1 MKREIDTPFL
11 WFSQLVDGSP
21 KPWKHFDID
30 GLMVNAYEILQKKN
44 TDKEVRERGIH
55 RYLRFEGP
63 IAMDS
68 GGFLFMKKKSLDV
81 DPQRIL
87 ELYELGKPDLGVVL
101 DHPLEPN
108 LRPLERKRRQMK
120 SLKNTGYMVKSK
132 KSRNPELIPVIHG
145 HSSQT
150 VSWYIRAL
158 NRVSDFKTYG
168 IGSLVPSV
176 FNTKGAGGI
185 YNVLRIVSHVRKK
198 VPDKRIHVFGIGST
212 LTMHLMFY
220 AGADSVD
227 SSAWRTKAAFG
238 AIQLSGVG
246 DRYITPRKRH
256 KIYLNLSSA
265 EKEILARCKCPVC
278 RKEGLEELKRS
289 FKARALHN
297 SWVFQKEIEKTR
309 ELIKKDE
316 YENYLQKILTR
327 STLSNAFKYA
337 VKLGVRG

>member
-1 MKREIDTPFL
+1 MARETESPTL
-11 WFSQLVDGSP
+11 WFSQIVNGQPRPWMHFRMDG
-21 KPWKHFDID
+21 I
-30 GLMVNAYEILQKKN
+30 MVNAYEILQKRRTYGIVEEK
-44 TDKEVRERGIH
+44 GIH
-55 RYLRFEGP
+55 GYLKFPGP
-63 IAMDS
+63 IMMDS
-68 GGFLFMKKKSLDV
+68 GGFLFMREKALDV
-81 DPQRIL
+81 NPEEVL
-87 ELYELGKPDLGVVL
+87 KLYESSRPDFGVVL

-108 LRPLERKRRQMK
+108 LSRTERRRRRMK
-120 SLKNTGYMVKSK
+120 TLKNTEFMVDSK
-132 KSRNPELIPVIHG
+132 KGHNPELIPVIHG
-145 HSSQT
+145 HSSQA
-150 VSWYIRAL
+150 VSWYMRAL
-158 NRVSDFKTYG
+158 GRISDFETYG

-185 YNVLRIVSHVRKK
+185 YNVLRIISYVRKK

-246 DRYITPRKRH
+246 DRYITPRERH
-256 KIYLNLSSA
+256 KIYRNLSPA
-265 EKEILARCKCPVC
+265 EKEILAECKCPVC

-337 VKLGVRG
+337 MKLGARN